1 MREELKQW
9 RDLSKEDK
17 SRLMTDHKIKVVTF
31 DFIKSIYKEP
41 ERKPEPINLDSI

>member
-17 SRLMTDHKIKVVTF
+17 ERLMSEHKIKVVTF
-31 DFIKSIYKEP
+31 EFIKSIYKEP
-41 ERKPEPINLDSI
+41 EKKPEHINLDII